1 MNIKDTKRLDRK
13 LLLLLLL
20 ASLATLAPAASAQVI
35 VSDPVTE
42 DATTSSFA
50 GELGEYAET
59 ADRYMRQV
67 EEYQK
72 QLERYTSTISDLTS
86 LTENLNSLGLPSG
99 QKLEKVDES
108 AGVASACNIS
118 TGITDLFSFQ
128 NLTKALGIG
137 EESGLDEQKTICAMR
152 VTMQNRKYNE
162 SVDFMNETMPS
173 IQNTMKELIASI
185 KGKGETPGAQD
196 QHQTD
201 TPAIDADTQKKI
213 EEFRSRQDQYNALIS
228 ALNDRQVILAQQLM
242 RGKSKSITGEVIG
255 VVVQSAA
262 LEAALHYNK

>member
-1 MNIKDTKRLDRK
+1 MKIKGARRGRRVS
-13 LLLLLLL
+13 LLLIL
-20 ASLATLAPAASAQVI
+20 ANLAVLAPVAGAQVI

-42 DATTSSFA
+42 KATGGSLT
-50 GELGEYAET
+50 GQLGEYGET
-59 ADRYMRQV
+59 AERYIRQL

-86 LTENLNSLGLPSG
+86 LTNTLNSIGLPSG
-99 QKLEKVDES
+99 QKLERVEES

-118 TGITDLFSFQ
+118 AGIADLFSFQ

-137 EESGLDEQKTICAMR
+137 EASGLDEQKTICAMR

-173 IQNTMKELIASI
+173 IQNAMKELISSI
-185 KGKGETPGAQD
+185 KGKDETPGAQD

-201 TPAIDADTQKKI
+201 APAMDADTQKKI
-213 EEFRSRQDQYNALIS
+213 DEFRSRQQQYDALIS

-242 RGKSKSITGEVIG
+242 RGNSKGIAGEVIG